1 MLQLIATLFFSFVL
15 FIGCSSSNS
24 SESKSASVLGDIK
37 DKISWYA
44 DMTDD
49 VLVMDLSV
57 PVPNDYLCAPYTNP
71 TGVLRACTLEDVLN
85 DTDSND
91 AYEPLLHIKMQADD
105 FIPSSEQMNASFE
118 QKGKT
123 TRNADQKSFRVKL
136 DSTDVLYKKERT
148 FQLNKH
154 PYDNSRVRN
163 KLAFDLFRNIPNF
176 TSLKTQ
182 FVNLRINGVDYGLY
196 THIEKMGKEFL
207 INRGWNEDDN
217 LYKAQNFAFRMVNE
231 LNLNS
236 SGKPINPDA
245 FDSVIEIER
254 GKDHTKLVA
263 MLNAIDAAQTDAEF
277 EAVFNRY
284 FNRNNYITWM
294 AINLVMA
301 NKDTVSQNFYLF
313 NPLNSDTFYFMP
325 WDYDGTGRATEKYAK
340 WELGIA
346 TWWGIPLH
354 QKFLKVKK
362 NRDDVDAMVTTLR
375 NQYVTP
381 AAIQARL
388 DVYEPLITPYLSV
401 DPDANDLSTRQWR
414 TEFDILIPRLDEN
427 IANYRGEIGVPMPF
441 WQSFEYNGG
450 VLKLMWDEAV
460 DFEGDEIIYDVQC
473 ADNVDFNNSIVNETG
488 LSVAAGDLNI
498 TSWGEVSYTKT
509 VPMSTGVRYYMK
521 ITAREKNNPAHYQ
534 IAFDKEVEINDVTYF
549 GLLEF
554 ALE

>member
-1 MLQLIATLFFSFVL
+1 MFQVIAFFALILFL
-15 FIGCSSSNS
+15 GCSSSNS
-24 SESKSASVLGDIK
+24 SESKSTSVSGDIK
-37 DKISWYA
+37 DSSSWYA

-57 PVPNDYLCAPYTNP
+57 PAPNDYLCAPYTNP
-71 TGVLRACTLEDVLN
+71 TGALRACTLEDVLN
-85 DTDSND
+85 DTDAND

-105 FIPSSEQMNASFE
+105 FVPSSEQMNASFE
-118 QKGKT
+118 QKGKS

-154 PYDNSRVRN
+154 PYDPSRVRN
-163 KLAFDLFRNIPNF
+163 KLAFDLFKDIPNF

-182 FVNLRINGVDYGLY
+182 FVNLRINSVDYGLF
-196 THIEKMGKEFL
+196 THIEKPGKEFL

-217 LYKAQNFAFRMVNE
+217 LYKAQNFAFRMVDA
-231 LNLNS
+231 LKLNS
-236 SGKPINPDA
+236 SGKPIDPDA
-245 FDSVIEIER
+245 FDAVIEIER
-254 GKDHTKLVA
+254 GKDHTKFVA
-263 MLNAIDAAQTDAEF
+263 MLNAIDSAQTDAEF

-284 FNRNNYITWM
+284 FNRNNYVTWM

-313 NPLNSDTFYFMP
+313 SPVNSNTFYFMP
-325 WDYDGTGRATEKYAK
+325 WDYDGAGRATEKYAK

-354 QKFLKVKK
+354 QKFLRVKK
-362 NRDDVDAMVTTLR
+362 NRDDLDAMVTKLR
-375 NQYVTP
+375 SQYVTP

-401 DPDANDLSTRQWR
+401 DPDANDLSIRQWR
-414 TEFDILIPRLDEN
+414 TEFDLLIPRLDEN
-427 IANYRGEIGVPMPF
+427 IDNYRGEIGVPMPF
-441 WQSFEYNGG
+441 WQSFEYSGG

-460 DFEGDEIIYDVQC
+460 DFEGDEIVYDVQC
-473 ADNVDFNNSIVNETG
+473 ADNADFNNSIVSETG

-521 ITAREKNNPAHYQ
+521 ITAKEKNNPAHYQ
-534 IAFDKEVEINDVTYF
+534 IAFDKEVEIDDVNYF

-554 ALE
+554 TLE